1 MARRSIG
8 IVIVAVVWL
17 ALAAVANAAG
27 LGRLTVLS
35 PLGQPLL
42 AEIEIVSLQPG
53 EEEGLSARLA
63 SPEAFEQAGININ
76 PALNSLRINLE
87 RRDKRPFLRVTT
99 SQPVNEPFLD
109 ILIELSW
116 SSGRLVREYTFLLD
130 PPEYRSRQ
138 QAIAAAPLPPVA
150 EKPAPAPAA
159 EPKPAEAAPAAP
171 QATPEATPSPAPAP
185 QAAPQ
190 AAAPVAEKPAPTPA
204 AEPTPAEP
212 AAPQPAP
219 EATPS
224 PAPAPQA
231 APQAEAPAKS
241 AANTYEVK
249 RGDTLGAIAREN
261 LRPGVTFNQMLIAIF
276 RANEN
281 AFIRGN
287 VNLVRTGKILNIPEA
302 DSFGTIDRQEANRLV
317 KEHHEQFREYR
328 SRLAAAP
335 SPADAAAGQR
345 EVTGRIEPK
354 PEPAKPAAPADQLR
368 LSKAEPAKP
377 ARIRSLYSRRIFR
390 ARCLTMVSPKVTWP
404 SLAITAWPL
413 CRTPSTVVA

>member
-8 IVIVAVVWL
+8 IVVAAVVWL
-17 ALAAVANAAG
+17 ALATVAHAAG

-63 SPEAFEQAGININ
+63 APEAFEQAGIEIN

-150 EKPAPAPAA
+150 EKPAP
-159 EPKPAEAAPAAP
+159 
-171 QATPEATPSPAPAP
+171 
-185 QAAPQ
+185 
-190 AAAPVAEKPAPTPA
+190 TPA

-231 APQAEAPAKS
+231 APQAEAPAKP

-249 RGDTLGAIAREN
+249 RGDTLGAIARQN
-261 LRPGVTFNQMLIAIF
+261 LKPGVTLNQMLIAIF
-276 RANEN
+276 RANGD
-281 AFIRGN
+281 AFIKGN
-287 VNLVRTGKILNIPEA
+287 VNLVRTGKILTIPDI
-302 DSFGTIDRQEANRLV
+302 DSLGTIDREEANQLV
-317 KEHHEQFREYR
+317 KEHHEQFMEYR
-328 SRLAAAP
+328 NRLAAVATRRNDHLYLTAISEAMHGVPRLIVEITLRVVVLGVACCLIWYGYLNYLRGFGSFRLP
-335 SPADAAAGQR
+335 SGTPIASLYAVIPLSGVLIALF
-345 EVTGRIEPK
+345 TIEQLVNGIRNGFDH
-354 PEPAKPAAPADQLR
+354 PEPREDELDIPPVDTNIQTGV
-368 LSKAEPAKP
+368 
-377 ARIRSLYSRRIFR
+377 RS
-390 ARCLTMVSPKVTWP
+390 
-404 SLAITAWPL
+404 
-413 CRTPSTVVA
+413 